1 VDFLDRKVMTKDLT
15 KKAAEMLLKGA
26 TLLSEPCPY
35 CTGVRVMKEGHALC
49 ISCGREPEKKEIP
62 VSNQSDNTGSPMKK
76 TLEKKLEL
84 LSKELEQEND
94 HEKQQNILKT
104 INSLLE
110 TLEKMKSKQ

>member
-1 VDFLDRKVMTKDLT
+1 MVEDLT

-35 CTGVRVMKEGHALC
+35 CTGVRVMNNGEALC
-49 ISCGREPEKKEIP
+49 ISCGRKPEKKEIP
-62 VSNQSDNTGSPMKK
+62 NPSKDTTPLEKIF
-76 TLEKKLEL
+76 EKKLEL
-84 LSKELEQEND
+84 LSKELEQEKD

-110 TLEKMKSKQ
+110 TIGKIEGKQ

>member
-1 VDFLDRKVMTKDLT
+1 MVEDLT
-15 KKAAEMLLKGA
+15 KKAAEMLLQGA

-35 CTGVRVMKEGHALC
+35 CKGVRVMKEGQALC
-49 ISCGREPEKKEIP
+49 ISCGREPEKKEVP
-62 VSNQSDNTGSPMKK
+62 NTNSSDIGTTSITK

-84 LSKELEQEND
+84 LSKELEQEKD

-110 TLEKMKSKQ
+110 TIEKMKDKQ